1 MKLHSYVIDYESVKT
16 YEFFIDMVT
25 FGLRRR
31 NLLLGKLRNVQFELK
46 LKWLISATYKINP
59 NFVKSQLRG

>member
-16 YEFFIDMVT
+16 YEFFIDTVT
-25 FGLRRR
+25 FGFRRR

-46 LKWLISATYKINP
+46 LKWLISATYKISP